1 MFKHALSLLAAG
13 SLLAVSAASPS
24 IGFVKSGGEFRVD
37 GSAVRGNGTVFEGA
51 LVETSSARSVI
62 QLTGAR
68 IILSPDSRVRVYRDR
83 TVLEKGSGLVKDV
96 DRHVIEAA
104 TLHIAPTARDSVVQ
118 IEIMSPS
125 HVRVATSG
133 GAAEV
138 RHSSGILTAS
148 LRPGMALAFEPQA
161 AAAAAVKMTGVIESR
176 NGAYFLTDETTKVT
190 IQLLEGAEVSKYV
203 GKKVEIT
210 GSSIPGA
217 NPAGGASQLVRAVT
231 IKPVGGKAKAGAVA
245 VAGAGAA
252 GGAAGG
258 AAAGAAAGAA
268 GAGAAAGL
276 SGAAV
281 GAIVGGVAVGGTV
294 GGLAASG
301 TFSSD
306 PSVSRQ

>member
-1 MFKHALSLLAAG
+1 MFKYVLSLLATG

-37 GSAVRGNGTVFEGA
+37 GSTVRGNGTVFEGA

-62 QLTGAR
+62 QLAGAQ
-68 IILSPDSRVRVYRDR
+68 ITLAPDSRVRVYRDR

-104 TLHIAPTARDSVVQ
+104 TLRIAPTARESIVQ
-118 IEIMSPS
+118 IEITSPS

-138 RHSSGILTAS
+138 RNSSGVLTAS
-148 LRPGMALAFEPQA
+148 LRPGMALAFDPQA

-190 IQLLEGAEVSKYV
+190 IQVLEGAEVSKYV

-217 NPAGGASQLVRAVT
+217 NPAAGASQLVRAVT
-231 IKPVGGKAKAGAVA
+231 IKPVGGKGKAGAVA
-245 VAGAGAA
+245 AAGAGAA

-258 AAAGAAAGAA
+258 AAAGAAV

-281 GAIVGGVAVGGTV
+281 GAIVGGVAVAGTA
-294 GGLAASG
+294 GGLAAAG